1 MDLFSRFFHSVLS
14 RGSQFYSSISWVD
27 LERIFFLELLKIVI
41 MNFYSNENI
50 IEHQLIIV

>member
-1 MDLFSRFFHSVLS
+1 M
-14 RGSQFYSSISWVD
+14 D